1 MFIFAHVFCGALIG
15 LGFWHLT
22 HDRRALPLCIFGAIL
37 PDLLDK
43 PLAMLCPGF
52 LGSGRTI
59 GHTLLFFTIIL
70 AVGILIWRY
79 RHTLLGVAF
88 ACAIL
93 SHQILDEMWGSFVS
107 WEYPFLGP
115 FPTFMIPDYAVHFF
129 WLEIS
134 NISEWVFGCTSLVI
148 IVFWF
153 LDSPNRGQ
161 WCPNPR
167 QERTARYTGA
177 VVLMVMGVSLLLSGL
192 FAVPAEFFA
201 PTYNSIT
208 GTMAGM
214 VAICG
219 AILILP
225 WWNHPVPGG

>member
-1 MFIFAHVFCGALIG
+1 
-15 LGFWHLT
+15 
-22 HDRRALPLCIFGAIL
+22 
-37 PDLLDK
+37 
-43 PLAMLCPGF
+43 
-52 LGSGRTI
+52 
-59 GHTLLFFTIIL
+59 
-70 AVGILIWRY
+70 
-79 RHTLLGVAF
+79 
-88 ACAIL
+88 
-93 SHQILDEMWGSFVS
+93 
-107 WEYPFLGP
+107 
-115 FPTFMIPDYAVHFF
+115 
-129 WLEIS
+129 
-134 NISEWVFGCTSLVI
+134 EWVFGCTSLVI

-153 LDSPNRGQ
+153 LDSPSRDQ

-219 AILILP
+219 SILILP